1 MVKPIAAG
9 QGGGPLRE
17 ELGALVADGARRLCE
32 HPYYEGLRDGSLPGA
47 ALLHFTLQDSC
58 HLLPGYG
65 RAQAR
70 CSALARDD
78 RQAAVL
84 SRMATGA
91 LEDCTVRLAGLSS
104 TAERLGLELA
114 PDGQPPAVAPT
125 TLGYVSF
132 LAAAGATSL
141 AAGLGAVLPSAWLYM
156 LVTDDLLARHD
167 PCSRYAKE
175 VENAHPGEFYRGM
188 LADFIDLVEEV
199 AAGSSA
205 SERRELVRNAGHAVR
220 YEWAFVDAAW
230 RQEAWPF

>member
-9 QGGGPLRE
+9 QHGTTLRE
-17 ELGALVADGARRLCE
+17 ELGGLVTDGARRMCE
-32 HPYYEGLRDGSLPGA
+32 HPYYTGLRDGTLPGA

-70 CSALARDD
+70 CSALARNG
-78 RQAAVL
+78 RQAATL

-91 LEDCTVRLAGLSS
+91 LEDCAVRLDGLGS
-104 TAERLGLELA
+104 TAERLGLALP
-114 PDGQPPAVAPT
+114 PDGPPPIAPT

-132 LAAAGATSL
+132 LAAAGSTSL

-156 LVTDDLLARHD
+156 LVTDDLLARRD
-167 PCSRYAKE
+167 PASRYAPEIEK
-175 VENAHPGEFYRGM
+175 AHPGEFFRGM
-188 LADFIDLVEEV
+188 LDEFLDLAEEV
-199 AAGSSA
+199 AADSSPA
-205 SERRELVRNAGHAVR
+205 ERRELVRNAGHAVR

-230 RQEAWPF
+230 RREAWPF